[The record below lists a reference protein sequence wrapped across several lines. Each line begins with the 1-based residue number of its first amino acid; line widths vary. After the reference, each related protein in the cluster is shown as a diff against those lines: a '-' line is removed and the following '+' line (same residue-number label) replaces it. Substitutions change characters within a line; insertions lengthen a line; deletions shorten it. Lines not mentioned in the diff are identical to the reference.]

1 MTTRSWTRNYSGDE
15 GELPEQMKAEMPRCF
30 NDCER
35 PVDSIM
41 GRAISKFCCIVCS
54 IDDHRHTTACDQA
67 AGLPVP
73 LERE

>member
-1 MTTRSWTRNYSGDE
+1 VSWKRNYSGDE
-15 GELPEQMKAEMPRCF
+15 GRLPEQTKAGLPLCF

-35 PVDSIM
+35 PVDSVF

-54 IDDHRHTTACDQA
+54 IDDHRHTPACDQA
-67 AGLPVP
+67 ARSSVP